1 LRKPTARLA
10 PFLPKKV
17 GSKPFGRNTAQKK
30 DKNKIFSLFSK
41 IFVKEGSKM
50 NDRKLWVQML
60 DKIARPV
67 LSALAE
73 DRLKETFPLWDEE
86 EPTPEHPRTI
96 AYLEAQ
102 ARLFHGIAPWL
113 DAEVSDPE
121 ERALQAEYR
130 EECKQDICRCY
141 ADGEGYP
148 SLKISPGYQESLS
161 VRPEGDFVNLVLS
174 ALRDIPAD
182 VLRKTF
188 F

>member
-1 LRKPTARLA
+1 
-10 PFLPKKV
+10 
-17 GSKPFGRNTAQKK
+17 
-30 DKNKIFSLFSK
+30 
-41 IFVKEGSKM
+41 M

-102 ARLFHGIAPWL
+102 ARLLHGIAPWL

-130 EECKQDICRCY
+130 VMAQKALHNCICPDSKDY
-141 ADGEGYP
+141 IEWWDGTREASQHLVEAYNFAYP
-148 SLKISPGYQESLS
+148 VLVSP
-161 VRPEGDFVNLVLS
+161 
-174 ALRDIPAD
+174 
-182 VLRKTF
+182 KTF
-188 F
+188 WETLPEEDKQYYVRALTRVNHRRPIA